1 MKKFT
6 LLCFTVLMTVFSA
19 VSQTI
24 VLNEDFESA
33 PYELSSSGTVSWGI
47 NSRLHASGSFSD
59 SCTVGLSSTSYLTTN
74 SFSTTGNT
82 SVLLE
87 FKHICKIESGDAGQV
102 EYSIDGGTTW
112 TLITN
117 AYYLG
122 TGSFTTN
129 KFNEGSYVA
138 DWQFGVGTAVPQNSW
153 WKTEQFDLGTLIG
166 NQANVMIR
174 FKLSDPNN
182 TGASQRYG
190 WYIDDVKVTIAPS
203 ELVPPTITLVPT
215 IYQDTVYGSGPFDI
229 KAKISDIS
237 GIATATLFY
246 SVNSGAYSSIAMS
259 VISADTFHAAVPAQA
274 YDTRIDYYITAV
286 DASLAAN
293 TKTSDTTW
301 FFVKEPSPVVIIGTG
316 TSTTSYLPCYG
327 YYNYGWSAQ
336 LYNSYE
342 INSSGMIDTL
352 CFFVGNTPSAGYTMT
367 NQRLMLAEVSDTIFS
382 TTAMPDSASMS
393 TYFAS
398 DVVWTGPG
406 WYKFI
411 PLNPFYYSGTGS
423 LLAYWINR
431 DGSYSSGYPNFQYTN
446 TTTANKAKYTYS
458 DTYSNVFPTSSG
470 TLVTTR
476 PNIRIVFNN
485 NTNDVA
491 MTQMTEPVSTP
502 VPTVGPTYNSKIIFN
517 NLGSDNL
524 TSLTINWS
532 IDGVLQSPY
541 AWTGSLAQSQ
551 SSGEI
556 TLGTLVFASAGY
568 HTIKAWSSLPNG
580 IADESP
586 ANDTISK
593 TLYVCQTIMAGT
605 YTIDPLTPT
614 GGTNFQ
620 YFADAMGSLMNCGIS
635 DTTIINIATGTYD
648 TTLTFNGA
656 IPGAGPSACVIFQ
669 SASGVN
675 TDVVLR
681 DSAIA
686 ATSNYIVKLNGTS
699 RVQFRNMSFLT
710 QGATY
715 GTAINIGGGSH
726 YNLFEGNIIG
736 GQTTTSTSSDKALI
750 YNSSAVNDTNNI
762 VRNNILNNGSYG
774 IYWYGVSS
782 SSLEKNSIIEG
793 NTLNNFYYYGIY
805 SYYQKGIVIR
815 GNNLSTNS
823 AYSYV
828 AGMYLNYNDY
838 SIIEKNKVFVP
849 AYYGIYF
856 YYSDGDAT
864 THSRIVN
871 NMIQVGGT
879 STSYGLYTY
888 YSNYVDVFHN
898 TINSN
903 SSSGRSMYIY
913 YGGNLNIQNNFITNI
928 GGGFAIYKSSSSTV
942 FESDYNNLYT
952 TGAVLGYNGTN
963 TADLAAWKTS
973 TGKDSHSV
981 SVAPIYYGPSDLHT
995 MAFTIDGL
1003 ATPLGITEDID
1014 GEPRNMTTP
1023 DMGADEFTPPPF
1035 EAELSSAVSPLTGCG
1050 LGVEDVIIRVKNNG
1064 SDTIDGNFTATY
1076 VVNNGT
1082 PVTESI
1088 TATILPM
1095 DTYDFTFAA
1104 TVDMYVG
1111 TGNDSTFN
1119 FDAWVTLLNDTIHL
1133 NDSISFKAV
1142 SLHTPASVSL
1152 TNATIPYA
1160 TSTTLTATSA
1170 DTIQWYADAALTQ
1183 LLATGTSYTTPVL
1196 YDTTIYYVASTSA
1209 INLSYTFDS
1218 DLQGWTAN
1226 TPCASYTTYNWAW
1239 VPDGAAGAAFM
1250 TDPSTYSS
1258 AYLKS
1263 PVIPV
1268 FGDSINLSFRHRY
1281 ATESGWDNGY
1291 VAYRI
1296 DGGLWAHFPL
1306 STGTYPS
1313 TDNLSY
1319 DPILASCTSG
1329 PSVGVFTGSLNTY
1342 YNSGGAIALNG
1353 GSQIE
1358 IAFVFSS
1365 DGSGSSTGWYID
1377 EVSLHKS
1384 GCPGPISPDTVFLTG
1399 VPANDLSVISIEEP
1413 NSGIELTNNETVSVH
1428 IVNYGTAPASNFNII
1443 YQINSLTPVTEV
1455 FTGTILSGD
1464 TAVYNFT
1471 NEANLVAYATY
1482 AFKAYPAITGD
1493 VYNTNDTAYKTVTN
1507 SPLTYCVSTATSTG
1521 DEDILNVTIGSL
1533 NNTSP
1538 SPHTVMYTDY
1548 TSVTPPNLSHGQTYP
1563 MSVTETDDAASFY
1576 SGYIEAYID
1585 FNHDGIYQEPEEIV
1599 LGGAYTSANQ
1609 TNTITSNVTIPL
1621 TAYTGTTGMRVIV
1634 RESGTAATV
1643 TPCGTYSWGETEDYL
1658 VVLAPQ
1664 IPFDAGVISID
1675 EPGFIQSENSTVPVV
1690 LSVKNFGT
1698 NTLTSIPVAYEA
1710 NGGAPVTFT
1719 WTGSLA
1725 PDDTVQITLPDVTV
1739 LADSND
1745 ICAYTMV
1752 VNDSN
1757 LFNDQKCAF
1766 FYGLPPAI
1774 IFEDDMENGT
1784 QLYTDAPTLWEHGI
1798 PTADVINTPHSP
1810 DNVWATVLDGDYPNS
1825 ASGYVYTPNISFF
1838 GVSGAY
1844 LAFYYWIDAEENSD
1858 GGFVQYTNNNGATW
1872 SSLGTIDDPD
1882 GFNWY
1887 DSYASGTPAWT
1898 KATNGWKPAYIKLDV
1913 VSGFSIVKFRFGFK
1927 SNTANIN
1934 NGFAIDDIKVLGPP
1948 AAIDGGV
1955 VEVITPSVSTVAGQQ
1970 VTVSVKIT
1978 NYGSSDLTSIPVT
1991 YALNTGFPPQ
2001 NGTWTGTLAPGD
2013 TTTYTFTQTYPG
2025 PAADYRLCAY
2035 TKLTSDPYKS
2045 NDSTCVD
2052 LIDATGIE
2060 ETAEN
2065 GIFLMQNNPN
2075 PASDMTQ
2082 ITFVLPEPGAGL
2094 ITLRNSI
2101 GEVVY
2106 SVSVDGVKGENKL
2119 ELDLRSYEQ
2128 GLYFYTFEF
2137 KNTGLTRKL
2146 SILR

>member
-1 MKKFT
+1 MKKIT
-6 LLCFTVLMTVFSA
+6 LLCIAVLMTVFTA
-19 VSQTI
+19 IGQTI

-74 SFSTTGNT
+74 SFSTVGNT

-153 WKTEQFDLGTLIG
+153 WKTEQFDLGAILG
-166 NQANVMIR
+166 NQANVKIR

-182 TGASQRYG
+182 TGANQRYG

-502 VPTVGPTYNSKIIFN
+502 VPTVGPTYNSKIIFT

-556 TLGTLVFASAGY
+556 TLGTLVFASAGF

-586 ANDTISK
+586 VNDTISK
-593 TLYVCQTIMAGT
+593 TLYVCQTNMAGT

-793 NTLNNFYYYGIY
+793 NTLNNFYFYGIY
-805 SYYQKGIVIR
+805 SNYQDGIVIR
-815 GNNLSTNS
+815 GNMISTNT
-823 AYSYV
+823 AYTSTI
-828 AGMYLNYNDY
+828 GMYLYYSDY
-838 SIIEKNKVFVP
+838 SIIEKNEVVVP
-849 AYYGIYF
+849 TYYGIYL
-856 YYSDGDAT
+856 YECDADST
-864 THSRIVN
+864 TRSLIAN

-879 STSYGLYTY
+879 STSYGLYTSY
-888 YSNYVDVFHN
+888 CDYANVYHN
-898 TINSN
+898 TVNSN
-903 SSSGRSMYIY
+903 SSSGRSLYIY
-913 YGGNLNIQNNFITNI
+913 YGGNLKIKNNFITNT
-928 GGGFAIYKSSSSTV
+928 GGGFAIYNYSSSTV

-952 TGAVLGYNGTN
+952 TGAVLGYNGAN
-963 TADLAAWKTS
+963 TGDIAAWRTS

-981 SVAPIYYGPSDLHT
+981 SITPAYYGPSDLHT
-995 MAFTIDGL
+995 MAFATNGL

-1023 DMGADEFTPPPF
+1023 DMGADEFDTPPY
-1035 EAELSSAVSPLTGCG
+1035 EAGLLEIVAPSSSCG
-1050 LGVEDVIIRVKNNG
+1050 LGVVDVVISIKNNG
-1064 SDTIDGNFTATY
+1064 SDTINGGFSAGYQVNSNP
-1076 VVNNGT
+1076 VVSENIST
-1082 PVTESI
+1082 V
-1088 TATILPM
+1088 ILPG
-1095 DTYDFTFAA
+1095 DTLEYTFAA
-1104 TVDMYVG
+1104 TTDMSAL
-1111 TGNDSTFN
+1111 TQDSTFLLS
-1119 FDAWVTLLNDTIHL
+1119 AWITLAGDTIQLNDTLETSVTSGFTPPAPTGI
-1133 NDSISFKAV
+1133 NDTV
-1142 SLHTPASVSL
+1142 
-1152 TNATIPYA
+1152 PYA
-1160 TSTTLTATSA
+1160 TSASLSANSPYHLVWYDVPTGGTLL
-1170 DTIQWYADAALTQ
+1170 DTGIVFN
-1183 LLATGTSYTTPVL
+1183 TPVL
-1196 YDTTIYYVASTSA
+1196 YDTTTYYVGAVAASNALDTLSTSYTGGNGCSGGSMFNVTA
-1209 INLSYTFDS
+1209 LTGGITIKAFNINT
-1218 DLQGWTAN
+1218 DL
-1226 TPCASYTTYNWAW
+1226 TTSVSVNVYYK
-1239 VPDGAAGAAFM
+1239 AG
-1250 TDPSTYSS
+1250 TYLGSETSS
-1258 AYLKS
+1258 AAWTLLGTYTATGQGTNVPTTLAVDDI
-1263 PVIPV
+1263 VIPAGQTYGIYLN
-1268 FGDSINLSFRHRY
+1268 FDANYTSASNTY
-1281 ATESGWDNGY
+1281 T
-1291 VAYRI
+1291 
-1296 DGGLWAHFPL
+1296 DG
-1306 STGTYPS
+1306 T
-1313 TDNLSY
+1313 
-1319 DPILASCTSG
+1319 IEI
-1329 PSVGVFTGSLNTY
+1329 SVGAGLC
-1342 YNSGGAIALNG
+1342 GL
-1353 GSQIE
+1353 
-1358 IAFVFSS
+1358 FSS
-1365 DGSGSSTGWYID
+1365 VNAGRDFNGAVIYTGGN
-1377 EVSLHKS
+1377 
-1384 GCPGPISPDTVFLTG
+1384 GCESARVPVTAVITG
-1399 VPANDLSVISIEEP
+1399 IPANDLGVISIDDP
-1413 NSGIELTNNETVSVH
+1413 DSGIELTNNEPVSVR
-1428 IVNYGTAPASNFNII
+1428 IVNFGTAAASNFNIS

-1455 FTGTILSGD
+1455 FTNTILPGD

-1482 AFKAYPAITGD
+1482 SIKAYPGLTGD
-1493 VYNTNDTAYKTVTN
+1493 IYNTNDTAYKTVTN
-1507 SPLTYCVSTATSTG
+1507 ASLTYCVSAATSTG

-1563 MSVTETDDAASFY
+1563 MSVTETDDAASY
-1576 SGYIEAYID
+1576 WSGYIEAYID
-1585 FNHDGIYQEPEEIV
+1585 FNHDGIYQEPEEVV

-1675 EPGFIQSENSTVPVV
+1675 EPGFIQSEDSQVPVV
-1690 LSVKNFGT
+1690 VTVRNYGT
-1698 NTLTSIPVAYEA
+1698 NTLTSIPVEYVV
-1710 NGGAPVTFT
+1710 NGGTPVAYT

-1725 PDDTVQITLPDVTV
+1725 PNATTQVTMPDVTV
-1739 LADSND
+1739 LPDSNE
-1745 ICAYTMV
+1745 ICAYTLL
-1752 VNDSN
+1752 VNDTN
-1757 LFNDQKCAF
+1757 TFNDDACAY

-1784 QLYTDAPTLWEHGI
+1784 QLFTDAPTLWEHGV
-1798 PTADVINTPHSP
+1798 PTANVINTPHSP
-1810 DNVWATVLDGDYPNS
+1810 DSVWTTNLDGDYPNS
-1825 ASGYVYTPNISFF
+1825 ASGFVYTPNMNFF
-1838 GVSGAY
+1838 GVNGAY
-1844 LAFYYWIDAEENSD
+1844 LTFYYWIDAEENND
-1858 GGFVQYTNNNGATW
+1858 GGYIQYSTNNGSTW
-1872 SSLGTIDDPD
+1872 SSLGTIDDPA
-1882 GFNWY
+1882 GFNWF

-1898 KATNGWKPAYIKLDV
+1898 KATNGWKPAFIKLDA
-1913 VSGFSIVKFRFGFK
+1913 VSGYSIVKFRFGFK
-1927 SNTANIN
+1927 SNTSTTND
-1934 NGFAIDDIKVLGPP
+1934 GFAIDDIKILGP
-1948 AAIDGGV
+1948 AVAIDGGV
-1955 VEVITPSVSTVAGQQ
+1955 VEIVAPATATATGAATT
-1970 VTVSVKIT
+1970 VTVKIKNFGT
-1978 NYGSSDLTSIPVT
+1978 DTLTSIPVS
-1991 YALNTGFPPQ
+1991 YRLDTGFPPQ
-2001 NGTWTGTLAPGD
+2001 NGTWTGTLLPD
-2013 TTTYTFTQTYPG
+2013 STVDYTFTQTYPG
-2025 PAADYRLCAY
+2025 PSVDYELCAY
-2035 TKLTSDPYKS
+2035 TKITGDPYKG
-2045 NDSTCVD
+2045 NDTTCVLFD
-2052 LIDATGIE
+2052 NVIGMDE
-2060 ETAEN
+2060 ESVN
-2065 GIFLMQNNPN
+2065 SVSLLQNIPN
-2075 PASDMTQ
+2075 PASAQTE
-2082 ITFVLPEPGAGL
+2082 ISFTLPAPGKCVL
-2094 ITLRNSI
+2094 TLRNTL
-2101 GEVVY
+2101 GELVQTTTIDGQSGKNSVNVDLSNLGQGIYMYTLEYKDVV
-2106 SVSVDGVKGENKL
+2106 
-2119 ELDLRSYEQ
+2119 
-2128 GLYFYTFEF
+2128 
-2137 KNTGLTRKL
+2137 LTRRL
-2146 SILR
+2146 SVIK